1 MGLRILTVAPS
12 NHRGGAQRVAVQLS
26 RKYVHSGHD
35 CWLAVGSCR
44 NSDERTIV
52 IPNDL
57 CGGWQGFWWKVERW
71 LEGMQGRL
79 RGSSRLR
86 RMVRDIADPRRIWE
100 RFNGIE
106 DFRFPGTWKLL
117 SITPEPPD
125 VLHIHNMHGDYFD
138 LRALPWLCQRVP
150 VILTLHDMWL
160 ITGHCA
166 HSFDCER
173 WKTGCG
179 QCPDLT
185 IYPSVKRDATAYN
198 WRRKRDIYSK
208 SRLYIATP
216 SRWLMQK
223 VEESMLAPAIVGA
236 RVIPNGVDLSVFY
249 PAEKSDAR
257 EALGIPLGAKVL
269 LFTANG
275 IRRNIWKDYETM
287 RGAVSRVV
295 ETTEGQTILF
305 FALGESAPSELIGRA
320 SVQFVPYQKEQ
331 KMVSR
336 YYQAADVYIHAARAD
351 TFPNTVLEALAC
363 GTPVVATAVGGI
375 PEQIRAMEW
384 EAHPGGFPSYRSKEA
399 TGLLTPPKHPEAMAR
414 ALWILLRDRELRAQ
428 LGENAARDAKGRFD
442 LNMQLDAYLEWF
454 EEILSHKE
462 ELSCGNPAEMAPD
475 EIRLSL

>member
-1 MGLRILTVAPS
+1 MDRYKGV
-12 NHRGGAQRVAVQLS
+12 
-26 RKYVHSGHD
+26 
-35 CWLAVGSCR
+35 
-44 NSDERTIV
+44 
-52 IPNDL
+52 
-57 CGGWQGFWWKVERW
+57 
-71 LEGMQGRL
+71 
-79 RGSSRLR
+79 
-86 RMVRDIADPRRIWE
+86 
-100 RFNGIE
+100 E
-106 DFRFPGTWKLL
+106 DFRYPGTLQVARVL
-117 SITPEPPD
+117 S
-125 VLHIHNMHGDYFD
+125 LSNQLIHCHNLHGDYLD
-138 LRALPWLCQRVP
+138 LRVLPWLCRRVS
-150 VILTLHDMWL
+150 VILTLHDMWTF
-160 ITGHCA
+160 TGHCA
-166 HSFDCER
+166 HSFECER

-179 QCPDLT
+179 KCPDLT
-185 IYPSVKRDATAYN
+185 IYPAIRRDATAYN

-208 SRLYIATP
+208 SRLHIATP

-223 VEESMLAPAIVGA
+223 VEESILAPAIVEA
-236 RVIPNGVDLSVFY
+236 RVIPNGVDLSVFC

-287 RGAVSRVV
+287 RGAVSRVA
-295 ETTEGQTILF
+295 ETTEGEKILF
-305 FALGESAPSELIGRA
+305 LALGENAPSELIGRA
-320 SVQFVPYQKEQ
+320 TIQFVPYQKDQ
-331 KMVSR
+331 KVVSR

-384 EAHPGGFPSYRSKEA
+384 EAHPCGFPSYRSKEA
-399 TGLLTPPKHPEAMAR
+399 TGLLTPPKHPEAMAK

-442 LNMQLDAYLEWF
+442 LNMQVDAYLEWF

-462 ELSCGNPAEMAPD
+462 ELSCGNQASMAPD